1 MCQLAKARA
10 RIMEAQFQRELISL
24 MQVIEGT
31 VCRDKKNLKALV
43 ANLNQ
48 FAATFGYAVTMTKVE
63 KT

>member
-1 MCQLAKARA
+1 MCQLEKARA

-31 VCRDKKNLKALV
+31 VCRDKKNLKALIEH
-43 ANLNQ
+43 LNQ
-48 FAATFGYAVTMTKVE
+48 FAATFGYAVTMTKE